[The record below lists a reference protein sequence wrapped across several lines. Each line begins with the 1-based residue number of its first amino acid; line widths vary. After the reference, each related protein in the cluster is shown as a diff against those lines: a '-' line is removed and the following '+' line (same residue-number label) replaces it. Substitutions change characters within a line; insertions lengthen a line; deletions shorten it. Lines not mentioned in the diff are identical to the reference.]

1 MPTRIN
7 IDRFEQLAHG
17 YWDFHLPTLLRYGFP
32 LDFPDEA
39 RQFLK
44 STEENHKSAVE
55 FAKDIENY
63 IKTEKEYSA
72 IFGPFDHPPFGD
84 QTQASPFMS
93 RPKPDSDNRRII
105 VDLSWPKGASVNH
118 FTKKNIYLGTTYQLK
133 YPTVDCITDHLCTLG
148 KDALIYKIDLARAFR
163 QLPVDPYDY
172 NLLTLKWK
180 KGYFCDVYTPF
191 GHSGG
196 SLTCSRITG
205 LFRYLAYKHGFTTYT
220 YVDDVI
226 GIGLPVVAKE
236 GFSYMTNLLEE
247 LNFPIST
254 SKLVSPSEEATC
266 LGIIINARKQTLSIP
281 QGKLQEI
288 ITKCTDIM
296 DKKSVTRRQFQSVL
310 GSLMFIHKC
319 VKSARIFTNR
329 LLDSLRKSSSSFI
342 HITEDI
348 RKDLRWFLYFT
359 SLMAPL
365 PLIIPHLP

>member
-1 MPTRIN
+1 M
-7 IDRFEQLAHG
+7 
-17 YWDFHLPTLLRYGFP
+17 
-32 LDFPDEA
+32 
-39 RQFLK
+39 
-44 STEENHKSAVE
+44 
-55 FAKDIENY
+55 
-63 IKTEKEYSA
+63 
-72 IFGPFDHPPFGD
+72 
-84 QTQASPFMS
+84 
-93 RPKPDSDNRRII
+93 
-105 VDLSWPKGASVNH
+105 
-118 FTKKNIYLGTTYQLK
+118 
-133 YPTVDCITDHLCTLG
+133 
-148 KDALIYKIDLARAFR
+148 
-163 QLPVDPYDY
+163 PVDPYDY

-205 LFRYLAYKHGFTTYT
+205 LFRYIAYKHSFTTYT

-236 GFSYMTNLLEE
+236 GFSYMKNLLEE

-254 SKLVSPSEEATC
+254 SKLVSPSEEAIC
-266 LGIIINARKQTLSIP
+266 LGIIINAKKQTLSIP

-288 ITKCTDIM
+288 IEKCTDII

-329 LLDSLRKSSSSFI
+329 LLDSLRKSSSNFI

-348 RKDLRWFLYFT
+348 RKDLRWFLHFTPKFNGTTTFDHTPPPLANTIAIDASLHRLGGVWGDHVYSIEIPEEIKEKASIVHFEMINILVALKIWAKRWQHKYIRFLVDNEAVVTICGSSYTRDAKLAEYVRNIWLVT
-359 SLMAPL
+359 SLHDIKISVIHIAGKRSCTADLLSRWTDSKEQHCKLKELVPDYSWEE
-365 PLIIPHLP
+365 IPTNIFHTNTDI